1 MRSLDDMGQDGHHQE
16 HLSAAAH
23 LSVSVWLAASVCA
36 ACGMVLCAL
45 NARLASQTQI
55 WSALV
60 SVLEALPSVSPGC
73 AVRRIGDWC
82 HGMSMCGGTCPLG
95 RPFSPARQPR
105 EHEVVGCIVYIYMP
119 VASLQIP
126 NRSVLL
132 MRVIP
137 ALGLCKLRKVSQSRT
152 HDALLRHRVRSRS
165 ALPAIAAHASGSL
178 VHGARV
184 ENLNVHF
191 DS

>member
-1 MRSLDDMGQDGHHQE
+1 MGRVGQEVEGEEEAGRMRSLDDMGQDGHHQE

-82 HGMSMCGGTCPLG
+82 HGMSMYGGTCPLG

-105 EHEVVGCIVYIYMP
+105 EHEVVGCIVYMP
-119 VASLQIP
+119 V
-126 NRSVLL
+126 RC
-132 MRVIP
+132 
-137 ALGLCKLRKVSQSRT
+137 GLVANSKSQCT
-152 HDALLRHRVRSRS
+152 VDACHPGPRPL
-165 ALPAIAAHASGSL
+165 
-178 VHGARV
+178 
-184 ENLNVHF
+184 
-191 DS
+191 